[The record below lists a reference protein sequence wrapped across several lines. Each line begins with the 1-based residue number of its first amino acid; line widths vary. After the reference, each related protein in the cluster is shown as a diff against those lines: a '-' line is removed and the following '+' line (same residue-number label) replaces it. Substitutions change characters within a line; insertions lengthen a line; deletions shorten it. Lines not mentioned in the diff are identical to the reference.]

1 MYPNAV
7 ILEIRNLLD
16 EGELSHRAIA
26 EKVGVSRGVVDN
38 IAGGRRGLHS
48 LKDDRMRQS
57 REHFQSIPKR
67 CRCCGG
73 LIFEP
78 CLLCRTRNY
87 QQRIQESC
95 RRAIRSQSAVPAPRR
110 VA

>member
-1 MYPNAV
+1 MFPNAV
-7 ILEIRNLLD
+7 ILEIRSLLD

-38 IAGGRRGLHS
+38 IAGGRRNLRKHHE
-48 LKDDRMRQS
+48 DRLRQS
-57 REHFQSIPKR
+57 REHFQCIPKR

-73 LIFEP
+73 LVFEP

-87 QQRIQESC
+87 QQRIHES
-95 RRAIRSQSAVPAPRR
+95 RRHAVRSQMAVPTPRR

>member
-1 MYPNAV
+1 MFPNAV
-7 ILEIRNLLD
+7 ILEIRSLLD

-26 EKVGVSRGVVDN
+26 EKVGVSRGMVNN
-38 IAGGRRGLHS
+38 IARGRRGLRS

-73 LIFEP
+73 LVFEP

-87 QQRIQESC
+87 QRRNQEIG
-95 RRAIRSQSAVPAPRR
+95 RQAVRSQPSVPARRR

>member
-1 MYPNAV
+1 MFPNAV

-38 IAGGRRGLHS
+38 IAGGRRALRDHQS
-48 LKDDRMRQS
+48 ACVRLS
-57 REHFQSIPKR
+57 REHGLGTPVR
-67 CRCCGG
+67 CRKCGG
-73 LIFEP
+73 LVYEP
-78 CLLCRTRNY
+78 CLLCRAREH
-87 QQRIQESC
+87 QRIVLEI
-95 RRAIRSQSAVPAPRR
+95 RRAVRSQLANPRR